1 MEKYK
6 MATQSVSGTGTRNNG
21 ATIKNAGNVASR
33 DSIMDAAGTAA
44 NNDSPLGIRRWG
56 IASNKPVQQ
65 TGTKAAIATV
75 TADDVPTGK
84 KQRPGRAGIITAK
97 GSGTFA
103 YDNQPGK
110 VVGKRLSTTL
120 NGVANSSLQSGGVG
134 KGARTNSA
142 IGGCEVYYTLPQY
155 LFNADGSVETVTA
168 FDGSSTNYVDP
179 AVAGGATASN
189 DSAAN
194 PTRAIPGELVYT
206 DSSQSRNTNNSGLG
220 VPKQDDYK
228 GVRPNERLT
237 A

>member
-1 MEKYK
+1 
-6 MATQSVSGTGTRNNG
+6 MASTTTSGTGTRNNG
-21 ATIKNAGNVASR
+21 ATIVNAGNVASR

-44 NNDSPLGIRRWG
+44 NNDLGLGKRRWG
-56 IASNKPVQQ
+56 VGGNKPVQQ
-65 TGTKAAIATV
+65 TATQAAVSTV
-75 TADDVPTGK
+75 SADDVPTAK
-84 KQRPGRAGIITAK
+84 KLRPGRAGIITAK

-103 YDNQPGK
+103 YDNQSGK

-120 NGVANSSLQSGGVG
+120 NGVANTSLQSGGVG

-155 LFNADGSVETVTA
+155 FFNADGSIETVTA
-168 FDGSSTNYVDP
+168 QDGAATNYIDP
-179 AVAGGATASN
+179 ATAGGATASN

-206 DSSQSRNTNNSGLG
+206 DASQSRNTNNSGLG
-220 VPKQDDYK
+220 VPKQADYE
-228 GVRPNERLT
+228 GVRPNEGLT